1 MLLGRYVAK
10 NSDIG
15 VGDRIYVGVDNAR
28 RVDVGEILGMARIDL
43 LSNAATSDLP
53 LIMQI
58 FIRNSKPI
66 DAFFNRAGLLQHA
79 SELLPELATKRR
91 CKWLSKEALQALA
104 ILNN

>member
-10 NSDIG
+10 NSNVG

-43 LSNAATSDLP
+43 LSDAATSDLP

-58 FIRNSKPI
+58 FIEENSKHFI
-66 DAFFNRAGLLQHA
+66 DAFFNRAGPISLKQHA
-79 SELLPELATKRR
+79 FRITTRNRQQKGDA
-91 CKWLSKEALQALA
+91 
-104 ILNN
+104 NG